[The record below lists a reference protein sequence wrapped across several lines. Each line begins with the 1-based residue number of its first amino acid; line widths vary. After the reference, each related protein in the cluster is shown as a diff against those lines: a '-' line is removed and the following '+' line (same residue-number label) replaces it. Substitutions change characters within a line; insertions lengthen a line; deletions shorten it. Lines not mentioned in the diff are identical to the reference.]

1 MQSTASP
8 RMTLRV
14 YVFSV
19 LLALSACIYAVFK
32 PGISP
37 PIFPEASMRNAL
49 NHIGNE
55 SLTSTSKRTLNK
67 DSSDRTTSFLYTYNY
82 SDGSKIMAVMVR
94 VKKRDDFKIETYGLL
109 TKNIDPIY
117 IKNSTIVPSTPPSLS
132 GVIGK
137 DKFIQTCIVPK
148 TRNIKDSDF
157 RLDRLTEIAE
167 SVHPSSSTFL
177 DKIIGLKKHIDYS
190 CLVLTY
196 KPAID
201 SLGLPPKNWPILIRK
216 VQDVFSF

>member
-1 MQSTASP
+1 
-8 RMTLRV
+8 MTLRV

-148 TRNIKDSDF
+148 TRNI
-157 RLDRLTEIAE
+157 
-167 SVHPSSSTFL
+167 
-177 DKIIGLKKHIDYS
+177 IGLKKHIDYS